1 MVLGREGEL
10 NMNRKI
16 SFLITSFFCLITPV
30 WIFSQSAPLRDA
42 EAGPPLTLAK
52 LVQEATERNPEILA
66 ALRTVE
72 AKRARIPQAGAW
84 PDPTVSLSYGGNAL
98 PPFNLMRGD
107 PSSARQV
114 MAEQVIPYPGKTR
127 LRTEIA
133 SREADAETLA
143 YEAVARRVAAEVKQ
157 AYFDLAYIDRSLAI
171 LQKDREG
178 LEGFEKVT
186 EIHYSVGRAAQ
197 QDVLRAQLELTRLS
211 GRVALLNQQQRTLE
225 AQLNSLRNV
234 PIDSPV
240 GAPALVRP
248 SAFVYTQEQLQDA
261 AQANYPVLK
270 QRRTMVDQNRLSV
283 DLARKEVRPDFSV
296 GYTYMQRDGLPDM
309 YGITLS
315 TSLPLFRHRKQ
326 DMAIAEAAANL
337 ESARQMQ
344 ANEVTLLRYQV
355 KQDFLEIQATEQLL
369 KLYSQGIAQQS
380 SLTLESSINSYE
392 TGGVDFLNVLSNF
405 LTVIDSEL
413 DYHLQVSNHEKALA
427 RLEELTGLNLIQQGD
442 VHNE

>member
-1 MVLGREGEL
+1 MK
-10 NMNRKI
+10 RKVP
-16 SFLITSFFCLITPV
+16 SLIASLVCLTAPV
-30 WIFSQSAPLRDA
+30 WAFCQSPPQRGL
-42 EAGPPLTLAK
+42 EPTPPLSLAK

-66 ALRTVE
+66 ARRTAE

-84 PDPTVSLSYGGNAL
+84 ADPTVSLSYGGNAL
-98 PPFNLMRGD
+98 PPFTVMRGD
-107 PSSARQV
+107 PSSARQF
-114 MAEQVIPYPGKTR
+114 MAEQMIPYPGKTR

-133 SREADAETLA
+133 SHDADAETLA

-171 LQKDREG
+171 LQKDREA

-186 EIHYSVGRAAQ
+186 ESRYTVGKAAQ
-197 QDVLRAQLELTRLS
+197 QDVLRAQLEVTRLS
-211 GRVALLNQQQRTLE
+211 QRATMLNQQRHTLE

-234 PIDSPV
+234 PIDLPV
-240 GAPALVRP
+240 DAPWAIQP
-248 SAFVYTQEQLQDA
+248 SAFVYTQDQLQEA

-344 ANEVTLLRYQV
+344 ANELTVLRYQV
-355 KQDFLEIQATEQLL
+355 QQAFLEVQATEQLL
-369 KLYSQGIAQQS
+369 KLYSQGIAPQS
-380 SLTLESSINSYE
+380 SLTLESSITSYE

-405 LTVIDSEL
+405 QAVIDAEL
-413 DYHLQVSNHEKALA
+413 DYHLQVTNHEKALA
-427 RLEELTGLNLIQQGD
+427 RLEEVTGLNLIQQGD
-442 VHNE
+442 VHHE

>member
-1 MVLGREGEL
+1 MKRTG
-10 NMNRKI
+10 
-16 SFLITSFFCLITPV
+16 SFLIASLFWFTAPV
-30 WIFSQSAPLRDA
+30 WVLSQSVAGRDA
-42 EAGPPLTLAK
+42 EAGPPLSLAK

-66 ALRTVE
+66 ARRMVE

-84 PDPTVSLSYGGNAL
+84 ADPTVSLSYGGNAL
-98 PPFNLMRGD
+98 PPFTVMRGD
-107 PSSARQV
+107 PSSNRQV
-114 MAEQVIPYPGKTR
+114 MAEQMIPYPGKTH

-133 SREADAETLA
+133 AREADAETLA
-143 YEAVARRVAAEVKQ
+143 YEGAARRVAAEVKQ

-171 LQKDREG
+171 LQKDREA

-186 EIHYSVGRAAQ
+186 EIRYSVGKAAQ
-197 QDVLRAQLELTRLS
+197 QDILRAQLEVTRLS
-211 GRVALLNQQQRTLE
+211 QRATMLTQQRRTLE

-234 PIDSPV
+234 PIDSPL
-240 GAPALVRP
+240 GAPEIVQP
-248 SAFVYTQEQLQDA
+248 SAFVYTQDQLQEA

-309 YGITLS
+309 FGITLS
-315 TSLPLFRHRKQ
+315 TSLPIFRHRKQ

-344 ANEVTLLRYQV
+344 ANELTVLRYQV
-355 KQDFLEIQATEQLL
+355 QQDFLEVQATEQLM
-369 KLYSQGIAQQS
+369 KLYSQGIAPQS

-392 TGGVDFLNVLSNF
+392 TGGVDFLNVISNF
-405 LTVIDSEL
+405 QAVIDAEL
-413 DYHLQVSNHEKALA
+413 DYHLQVTNHEKALA
-427 RLEELTGLNLIQQGD
+427 RLEEVTGLNLLQQGD
-442 VHNE
+442 VHHE